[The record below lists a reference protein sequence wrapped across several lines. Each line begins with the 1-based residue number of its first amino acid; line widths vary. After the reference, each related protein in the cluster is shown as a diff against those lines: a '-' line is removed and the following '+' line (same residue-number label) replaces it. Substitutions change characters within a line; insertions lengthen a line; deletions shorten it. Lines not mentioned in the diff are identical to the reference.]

1 MFGKIKSLFLE
12 NRTLRQTVF
21 KNAFW
26 LSVGNFGSRFIHAA
40 IIIYAAR
47 ILGASEYGVFSY
59 ALGLASFFVIFS
71 DIGISQLLTREVAKH
86 PDKARAYISTSFAIK
101 IFFLASVIILML
113 LIAPHFS
120 KIPEAK
126 TLIPIIAM
134 LLIFDGLRNFGF
146 AITRAQNR
154 MELET
159 LFTVLTD
166 ISITTISFFVL
177 FANPSAERL
186 AWGYAAGSGLGLVML
201 GLALRNWF
209 KNLAADFDKKL
220 VIPIIS
226 SAWPLA
232 IVGLFSIFTIDID
245 TIIIGW
251 FLNASDLGLYGVAQ
265 RPVQLIYALPALLAT
280 SLFPILSK
288 LIHSKEVERVRAIN
302 ERSFAIS
309 FGLAIPL
316 TFGGIVLGKQIIYAL
331 FGAEYLGAVLT
342 FQLLLFTVI
351 LVSPE
356 ILLGNLF
363 FAYGFRKIFI
373 VAAALGAVTNV
384 VFDFLFIP
392 RYGIAGSVVAT
403 ILAHIAI
410 LCCYWFKM
418 RQIHSFKIIFRLSRI
433 IPASLLMIV
442 LTSIL
447 SRWGI
452 NVFLNI
458 GISATT
464 YFFFL
469 YLFKEPLISEV
480 KKVWKAA

>member
-1 MFGKIKSLFLE
+1 ME
-12 NRTLRQTVF
+12 NKTLRQTVF
-21 KNAFW
+21 KNTFW

-47 ILGASEYGVFSY
+47 ILGASGYGVFSY
-59 ALGLASFFVIFS
+59 ALSLASFFVIFS

-86 PDKARAYISTSFAIK
+86 PDKARAYISTSLAIK
-101 IFFLASVIILML
+101 IFFLAVVIILML
-113 LIAPHFS
+113 SIAPHLS

-126 TLIPIIAM
+126 KLIPIIAV
-134 LLIFDGLRNFGF
+134 LFIFDGLRNFGF
-146 AITRAQNR
+146 AITRSQNR

-159 LFTVLTD
+159 FFTVLTD
-166 ISITTISFFVL
+166 ISITVIGFL
-177 FANPSAERL
+177 MLLKNPSAEAL
-186 AWGYAAGSGLGLVML
+186 AWGYVAGSGLGLAML

-209 KNLAADFDKKL
+209 KNLTVNFDKKL
-220 VIPIIS
+220 VLPIIS

-232 IVGLFSIFTIDID
+232 IVSLFSILTIDID

-251 FLNASDLGLYGVAQ
+251 FRNASDLGLYGIAQ

-280 SLFPILSK
+280 SLFPVLSK
-288 LIHSKEVERVRAIN
+288 LIHNKETERVRMVN

-316 TFGGIVLGKQIIYAL
+316 TLGGIILGKQIIYAL
-331 FGAEYLGAVLT
+331 FGTEYLGAILT
-342 FQLLLFTVI
+342 FQLFLITII
-351 LVSPE
+351 LVFPE

-373 VAAALGAVTNV
+373 IAAALGATTNV
-384 VFDFLFIP
+384 IFDFLFIP

-403 ILAHIAI
+403 ILAHIVI
-410 LCCYWFKM
+410 LSCYWLKM
-418 RQIHSFKIIFRLSRI
+418 RRIDGFKIFSHLSRI
-433 IPASLLMIV
+433 IPASLLMMA
-442 LTSIL
+442 LTSVL
-447 SRWGI
+447 SAREI

-458 GISATT
+458 GISAAA

-469 YLFKEPLISEV
+469 YISKEPLFSEV
-480 KKVWKAA
+480 KKIWRAA